1 MHCRLVVRPVR
12 RPGAACKPW
21 DALARG
27 EADVTVSPRIPSS
40 PGILAPAG
48 FDALAGMAMPILIAE
63 SSHPGL
69 VDRVLLN
76 AAAYAQFLGLPAN
89 GRWFSVD
96 PQDLADVGLDVQP
109 WTARSWA
116 AEPASLSKDHQIGPD
131 GARAWWRL
139 SFSPVNLAS
148 PLRLLVSACLIDD
161 LRPETDAEEV
171 DGRALIDEVERMA
184 GFGHYAFWPQQR
196 RGVWTNGMARTW
208 TVPEAHSQ
216 REFEKMV
223 ALIHPTDLQSKAQ
236 DGERDTVLTDSN
248 EVRVVRADGEVRYV
262 RSIGSRH
269 IDAQGRVERVVRVD
283 QDVTELRRTEEE
295 LRLAREAASDAA
307 RAKEAFLHLM
317 NHSLRTPLNAILG
330 FGEAMR
336 DQIYGPLS
344 ADYAQSIEAVNDSA
358 LRLLEL
364 VDDILDLT
372 RLESGR
378 YSLAKTVCDVDLI
391 VREVVDLMA
400 PRVTERNLR
409 LCAAAPEGESITLW
423 GEERGLRQ
431 ILVNLLEFA
440 TRSGRDVHTI
450 TIGARTA
457 DEGHAM
463 LWLEDDGAGLEPE
476 IERAIADP
484 LGRGLNASEA
494 TGASSWFGL
503 SLVKSFLQ
511 LHGGTLHGATT
522 PAGTFRIEVILP
534 R

>member
-1 MHCRLVVRPVR
+1 MT
-12 RPGAACKPW
+12 A
-21 DALARG
+21 
-27 EADVTVSPRIPSS
+27 SPRIPLSQ
-40 PGILAPAG
+40 GILAPAG
-48 FDALAGMAMPILIAE
+48 FDALASMAVPILIAE

-76 AAAYAQFLGLPAN
+76 AAAHAQFLGLSAN

-96 PQDLADVGLDVQP
+96 PDDLAAVGLDVLP
-109 WTARSWA
+109 WTGRPWA
-116 AEPASLSKDHQIGPD
+116 AEQAPLSRDHQIGPD

-161 LRPETDAEEV
+161 LRPDSDAEEA
-171 DGRALIDEVERMA
+171 DGRTLIDEVESMA
-184 GFGHYAFWPQQR
+184 GFGHYAFWPHQR
-196 RGVWTNGMARTW
+196 RGIWTNGMARIW
-208 TVPEAHSQ
+208 TVPEAYSQ
-216 REFEKMV
+216 REFENMV
-223 ALIHPTDLQSKAQ
+223 ALIHPTDLESKAQ
-236 DGERDTVLTDSN
+236 DGERDKVLTDSN
-248 EVRVVRADGEVRYV
+248 EVRVVRTDGEVRYV
-262 RSIGSRH
+262 RSIGNRH
-269 IDAQGRVERVVRVD
+269 IDAQGRVERIVRVD
-283 QDVTELRRTEEE
+283 QDVTELRRAEEE

-378 YSLAKTVCDVDLI
+378 YSLAKTVCDLNQI
-391 VREVVDLMA
+391 VGDVVDLMA

-409 LCAAAPEGESITLW
+409 LAAAPPTGDSVTIW

-440 TRSGRDVHTI
+440 TRPGRDAQTI
-450 TIGARTA
+450 TIGARAA
-457 DEGHAM
+457 DEGHVM
-463 LWLEDDGAGLEPE
+463 LWLEDDGLGLERE

-484 LGRGLNASEA
+484 LGRGLNPSEA
-494 TGASSWFGL
+494 SGASSWFGL

-511 LHGGTLHGATT
+511 LHGGTLTGTAT
-522 PAGTFRIEVILP
+522 PASTFRIEVVLP